1 MVAKTACLQGRAR
14 AQPIISQGIAVPVT
28 DLRHAEVA
36 IHDSH
41 SPENESKDGFK
52 SKKEKADLG
61 LCCRRRGS
69 CPPEESFVQD
79 RKAIVQSLLDIPRDE
94 FTAAILS

>member
-1 MVAKTACLQGRAR
+1 MDLLVIGRGDSISFEQLRGEVMVAKTACLQGRAR
-14 AQPIISQGIAVPVT
+14 AQPIISQGVAVPVT

-52 SKKEKADLG
+52 SKKEKSDL
-61 LCCRRRGS
+61 
-69 CPPEESFVQD
+69 E
-79 RKAIVQSLLDIPRDE
+79 
-94 FTAAILS
+94 